1 MGLYLWTIQT
11 GKELKINIM
20 KRFKNTQGLKAVIAL
35 AFFIISTLS
44 GFQIS
49 AQNLY
54 SIAPGS
60 SIKVDG
66 TSNLHDWSMNATKFS
81 CDGKLVLTNGQLKDI
96 TALTFVLPVQNL
108 KSKESLMDTRAY
120 KALNEESY
128 DKMTFKLSDATVIEA
143 QKLIK
148 VTGNLTIAGVTKAIT
163 LQANYVVGADE
174 SVAFKGSKALKMS
187 DFNIKAPSFMM
198 GALKTGDD
206 LTINILLKLK
216 K

>member
-163 LQANYVVGADE
+163 LQANYAVGADE
-174 SVAFKGSKALKMS
+174 SVQFKSSKAIKMS
-187 DFNIKAPSFMM
+187 DFKIKAPSFMM

-206 LTINILLKLK
+206 LTVNIVLKLK

>member
-1 MGLYLWTIQT
+1 
-11 GKELKINIM
+11 M
-20 KRFKNTQGLKAVIAL
+20 KSFKNTRGLKAVIVL

-44 GFQIS
+44 GFQLK
-49 AQNLY
+49 AQTLY

-60 SIKVDG
+60 SITVDG
-66 TSNLHDWSMNATKFS
+66 TSNLHDWTMSASKFS
-81 CDGKLVLTNGQLKDI
+81 CDGKLVIASGQLKDI

-120 KALNEESY
+120 KALNEESF
-128 DKMTFKLSDATVIEA
+128 DKMTFKLTDATVVEA
-143 QKLIK
+143 QKLVK
-148 VTGNLTIAGVTKAIT
+148 VTGNLTIAGVTKVIT
-163 LQANYVVGADE
+163 LQSNYLVGNDE
-174 SVAFKGSKALKMS
+174 SVAFKATKAIKMS
-187 DFNIKAPSFMM
+187 DFKIKAPSFMM

>member
-1 MGLYLWTIQT
+1 
-11 GKELKINIM
+11 M
-20 KRFKNTQGLKAVIAL
+20 KKFKNTQGLKVAIAL
-35 AFFIISTLS
+35 AFFIISTLN
-44 GFQIS
+44 GFQLK
-49 AQNLY
+49 AQTLY

-60 SIKVDG
+60 LITVDG
-66 TSNLHDWSMNATKFS
+66 TSNLHDWTMNASKFS
-81 CDGKLVLTNGQLKDI
+81 CDGKLLLANGQLKDI

-187 DFNIKAPSFMM
+187 DFKIKAPSFMM

-206 LTINILLKLK
+206 LTVNIVLKLK

>member
-1 MGLYLWTIQT
+1 
-11 GKELKINIM
+11 M

-96 TALTFVLPVQNL
+96 TTLTFVLPVQNL

-206 LTINILLKLK
+206 LTVNIVLKLK